1 MCFREF
7 IDTLQQPNIELWKHN
22 KKNQGGTTAMI
33 SLISLNKMN
42 RLLGGGVVYY
52 KSIYMKTVNNKSHV
66 INK

>member
-42 RLLGGGVVYY
+42 RFLGGGGGSILQKYIYLYIVVGID
-52 KSIYMKTVNNKSHV
+52 SFF
-66 INK
+66 